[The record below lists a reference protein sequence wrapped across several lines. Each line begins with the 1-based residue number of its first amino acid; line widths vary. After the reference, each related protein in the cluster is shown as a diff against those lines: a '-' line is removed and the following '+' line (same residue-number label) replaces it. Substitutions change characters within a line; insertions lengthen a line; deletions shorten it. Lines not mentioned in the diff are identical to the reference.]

1 MAKVTGSNPV
11 EPTPF
16 DASQLSLGT
25 HVPPACVSR
34 RGSGPS
40 AFPRGCGI
48 IGCSAATHRGE
59 RLSMGAEIRDA
70 DEAPELEGVGTSRV
84 HRRRRR
90 IGGPRVA
97 VLPEP
102 TVLRVCGKLRRV
114 RLAPDLGA
122 PPRVSRRTR
131 IAIRLSL

>member
-59 RLSMGAEIRDA
+59 RLSMRAEISDA
-70 DEAPELEGVGTSRV
+70 DEAPELEGVGSSRV

-90 IGGPRVA
+90 IGGPPMTL
-97 VLPEP
+97 LPEP
-102 TVLRVCGKLRRV
+102 SELRVCRQLRRV
-114 RLAPDLGA
+114 RRALYRVGPPEGA
-122 PPRVSRRTR
+122 
-131 IAIRLSL
+131 

>member
-34 RGSGPS
+34 QGSGPS

-48 IGCSAATHRGE
+48 VGCPAATHRGE
-59 RLSMGAEIRDA
+59 RLSMRAEIRDA
-70 DEAPELEGVGTSRV
+70 DQAPELEGVGSSRV
-84 HRRRRR
+84 YRRWRR
-90 IGGPRVA
+90 IGGPRLA
-97 VLPEP
+97 VLAKPSA
-102 TVLRVCGKLRRV
+102 LRACGWLCWVRRAYDGGSPAEV
-114 RLAPDLGA
+114 
-122 PPRVSRRTR
+122 
-131 IAIRLSL
+131 

>member
-59 RLSMGAEIRDA
+59 RLSMRAEIRDA
-70 DEAPELEGVGTSRV
+70 DEAPELDEAGSESGRGDRNADAKEDNPHEHRALTGPEGGIPV
-84 HRRRRR
+84 HGRRRGRLDCR
-90 IGGPRVA
+90 LR
-97 VLPEP
+97 LPEP
-102 TVLRVCGKLRRV
+102 G
-114 RLAPDLGA
+114 P
-122 PPRVSRRTR
+122 
-131 IAIRLSL
+131 